1 MGIFEDGRV
10 TLELTLAA
18 RMGLAAL
25 LGFLIGLERE
35 HRGKSA
41 GERTFAIVALGAAGI
56 SGLAFTM
63 FPLTAGQAVA
73 GVATGIGFLGVGIIW
88 RAEEGQTLGLTTAA
102 SILCVAAIGVIAGIG
117 LYLTAVLGTA
127 LALFILEFD
136 RMPGLRGLH
145 RRVTGR
151 PDDGRRGPELAT
163 RELAGT
169 LEHLVQHRFCELAG
183 ERVLLARVE
192 AAQEDER
199 PDLRP
204 RRGGRTAAAASPRDR
219 ARQAHGAPR
228 PTRTRRARRSP

>member
-1 MGIFEDGRV
+1 MGLFEDGRIS
-10 TLELTLAA
+10 LELTLAA

-56 SGLAFTM
+56 SGVAITM

-88 RAEEGQTLGLTTAA
+88 RAGEGQTLGLTTAA
-102 SILCVAAIGVIAGIG
+102 SILCVAAIGVITGIG
-117 LYLTAVLGTA
+117 LYLTAVLGTV

-145 RRVTGR
+145 RRAMG
-151 PDDGRRGPELAT
+151 D
-163 RELAGT
+163 
-169 LEHLVQHRFCELAG
+169 
-183 ERVLLARVE
+183 RV
-192 AAQEDER
+192 DEG
-199 PDLRP
+199 DE
-204 RRGGRTAAAASPRDR
+204 S
-219 ARQAHGAPR
+219 
-228 PTRTRRARRSP
+228 